1 VPKLQPMVAA
11 IRWVALCLLPAL
23 VIGVWAVS
31 AGAQTYTLAGPD
43 LSPSPSTTTGAS
55 ISTGASTSTSTSLQ
69 TTLANLQNWLAQP
82 TMTGN
87 WGGLRTR
94 LEDNGINWQTWLTA
108 EPVRNFNGY
117 QGVTTAWADTLA
129 WGADVDLGKFYDI
142 DPDGTFRIWM
152 TKRDGRNPGADK
164 IGSLFQ
170 TQETYGQG
178 RDFRL
183 NEISFAQAFLGNF
196 VNVKGG
202 FYPMGKDFGSLPAFC
217 NYISNAYCGHPLV
230 MPYDS
235 GWDDDPSGRYG
246 GRIRVGEPDFL
257 YVQTGIFQ
265 VNPTYP
271 KEGNGWKL
279 DFQGNTGVLF
289 PLEVTYFPSH
299 DPHWT
304 GEYKVGGYVDTSRA
318 PDEFT
323 PSKSD
328 KGREGFY
335 FEMQQKVWSE
345 PANPNRG
352 LSVSGFYAQGD
363 ANTSEMINTYHF
375 GLSYKGTFPER
386 DLDTVNFG
394 WVAANINPRLVAFE
408 RLNGKPMQS
417 ATENQFELNYDI
429 VLGPW
434 LHVRPGLEYDTDPSG
449 YASRTNALVLALSTK
464 VIF

>member
-1 VPKLQPMVAA
+1 MARRLFLAGLALAAGIWATNVEAQVSSTPAQPSGA
-11 IRWVALCLLPAL
+11 P
-23 VIGVWAVS
+23 
-31 AGAQTYTLAGPD
+31 AQTDTLAGPD
-43 LSPSPSTTTGAS
+43 FGPSPGAGSNPSPS
-55 ISTGASTSTSTSLQ
+55 LQ
-69 TTLANLQNWLAQP
+69 YSFAGLENWLAQP
-82 TMTGN
+82 TMTGD
-87 WGGLRTR
+87 WGGLRTK
-94 LEDNGINWQTWLTA
+94 LQDNGINWQTWLTA

-117 QGVTTAWADTLA
+117 KGVTTAWADTLA

-152 TKRDGRNPGADK
+152 TKRDGRNPGTDK

-170 TQETYGQG
+170 TQETFGQG

-183 NEISFAQAFLGNF
+183 NEISFAQAFMGNF

-246 GRIRVGEPDFL
+246 GRIRIGEPDFL
-257 YVQTGIFQ
+257 FVQTGIYQ

-279 DFQGNTGVLF
+279 NFQGNTGVLF

-299 DPHWT
+299 DPRYT

-318 PDEFT
+318 PDEFI

-335 FEMQQKVWSE
+335 FEMQQ
-345 PANPNRG
+345 
-352 LSVSGFYAQGD
+352 GD
-363 ANTSEMINTYHF
+363 ENTSQMINTYHF
-375 GLSYKGTFPER
+375 GLSYKGTFPGR
-386 DLDTVNFG
+386 DLDSVNFG
-394 WVAANINPRLVAFE
+394 WVAANINPRLAAFE
-408 RLNGKPMQS
+408 RLNGKPVQS
-417 ATENQFELNYDI
+417 ATENQYELNYDI

-449 YASRTNALVLALSTK
+449 YATRTNALVLAVSAK